1 MLTDRSQLPGV
12 KRLVVKVGSSSVT
25 GANVGQIDQLVDA
38 LAAARRRGSE
48 VILVTSGAIA
58 TGMPLLNLE
67 VKPDDL
73 PTSQALAS
81 VGQSRLMYRY
91 QQSLERHDLIAGQIL
106 LTSEDI
112 TEAQTR
118 NNARG
123 AIDRL
128 LELGV
133 LPIVNENDTTA
144 TTEIR
149 FGDNDKL
156 AAMVAVLVEA
166 DALVLLSDV
175 DALYD
180 APPGQPGAKRIDR
193 VDDFAQ
199 LEGAEI
205 GGSSTGVGS
214 GGAVTKV
221 NAAHHAADA
230 GVSVLLT
237 STSQV
242 AAGLAGEA
250 VGTWFQAKG

>member
-12 KRLVVKVGSSSVT
+12 KRLVVKVGSSSIT
-25 GANVGQIDQLVDA
+25 GANVGQIDHLVDA
-38 LAAARRRGSE
+38 LAAARQRGSE

-58 TGMPLLNLE
+58 TGMPLLNLD

-91 QQSLERHDLIAGQIL
+91 QQSLERHNLIAGQIL

-112 TEAQTR
+112 TEVQTR
-118 NNARG
+118 TNARG

-166 DALVLLSDV
+166 EALVLLSDV

-180 APPGQPGAKRIDR
+180 APPSQPGAKRIDR

-242 AAGLAGEA
+242 AAGLAGDA